1 MAGNVILFSNKRYSY
16 SVFQSQL
23 KEMNPGAPKIFSTQ
37 EDIDNFDR
45 DFWHVLM
52 TSFTVQE
59 LSEVFDK
66 GYSNG
71 YPLRLQILVLPK
83 GSAYKIHG
91 ELFIMWCLVNN
102 TERKLIKHFST

>member
-1 MAGNVILFSNKRYSY
+1 MAGNIILFSNKRYFY

-23 KEMNPGAPKIFSTQ
+23 KEMNPGAPKIFPTQ

-91 ELFIMWCLVNN
+91 ELFIM
-102 TERKLIKHFST
+102 